1 MKECDYCDHV
11 EMCAWRKG
19 LNDDGCEFYSGGDQ
33 WILVSERLPYEDER
47 IKSYVRAEYA
57 SEFIVMIEGA
67 TNPTT
72 LYLTMDNYWK
82 DDYGNFYTVIA
93 WMPLPEPYKEIKRE

>member
-1 MKECDYCDHV
+1 MSE
-11 EMCAWRKG
+11 
-19 LNDDGCEFYSGGDQ
+19 
-33 WILVSERLPYEDER
+33 WISVSERLPDENER
-47 IKSYVRAEYA
+47 RKSYDRTKYA

-82 DDYGNFYTVIA
+82 DDNGVFYSVKA
-93 WMPLPEPYKEIKRE
+93 WMPLPKPYDERR